1 MIYQLA
7 SPEVQAFI
15 RAHLAE
21 DPASLMLKK
30 DQYPDLP
37 MRAVV
42 EQIASKQ
49 KAKHKL
55 PSWYQQEGILFPPA
69 LSMEQAS
76 SERTATYKASLVK
89 GKSMVDLTGG
99 FGIDCYFLS
108 KSFQRGIYVERQE
121 QLTQIASHN
130 YKVLGANVEVVHAQS
145 EDYLAKL
152 EPVDLIYLDPARRDD
167 HNKKVVLLEDY
178 APNVLEL
185 MPLLQ
190 QKSKQVLLKVSPL
203 LDIKLAIEQLSHVA
217 AVHVVAVQN
226 EVKELLFL
234 LDYKAENEP
243 TIHCVNFSKTET
255 QHYEFSFNEEELRE
269 AIIGDYSNFLYEPNA
284 SILKAGAFKSITEK
298 FGLKKLHANTHLY
311 TSEVPVVD
319 FPGRL
324 FKVKSEISLN
334 KKYLKKTIPDLKANI
349 TVRNYPQSVAQI
361 RKKTGLKEGGAN
373 YVLAFTGLNG
383 PTALLC
389 EKQF

>member
-1 MIYQLA
+1 MIDQLA

-15 RAHLAE
+15 KAYLAE

-30 DQYPDLP
+30 DQYPELP

-89 GKSMVDLTGG
+89 GRSIVDLTGG
-99 FGIDCYFLS
+99 FGVDCYFLS
-108 KSFQRGIYVERQE
+108 KSFEKGIYVERQE
-121 QLTQIASHN
+121 QLTQVAAHN
-130 YKVLGANVEVVHAQS
+130 YKVLEANVEVVHAQS
-145 EDYLAKL
+145 EDYLATL

-167 HNKKVVLLEDY
+167 HNKKVVLLQDY

-243 TIHCVNFSKTET
+243 TIHCVNFSKTEA
-255 QHYEFSFNEEELRE
+255 QRYQFSFTEEELGE
-269 AIIGDYSNFLYEPNA
+269 AIVGEHSNFLYEPNA
-284 SILKAGAFKSITEK
+284 SILKAGAFKSIAEQ

-311 TSEVPVVD
+311 TSEVPVAD
-319 FPGRL
+319 FPGRV

-334 KKYLKKTIPDLKANI
+334 KKYLKKSIPNLKANI

>member
-30 DQYPDLP
+30 NQYPELP
-37 MRAVV
+37 MRTVV

-121 QLTQIASHN
+121 QLTQIAAHN

-234 LDYKAENEP
+234 LDYRAENEP
-243 TIHCVNFSKTET
+243 TIHCVNFSKTES
-255 QHYEFSFNEEELRE
+255 QHYQFSFDEEGLRE

-284 SILKAGAFKSITEK
+284 SILKAGAFKSIAEQ

-311 TSEVPVVD
+311 TSEVPVAD
-319 FPGRL
+319 FPGRV

-334 KKYLKKTIPDLKANI
+334 KKYLKKAIPDLKANI

-361 RKKTGLKEGGAN
+361 RKKTGLKEGGTN
-373 YVLAFTGLNG
+373 YVFAFTGLYG

>member
-1 MIYQLA
+1 MIDQLA

-30 DQYPDLP
+30 NQYPDLP

-108 KSFQRGIYVERQE
+108 KSFRRGVYVERQE
-121 QLTQIASHN
+121 RLTQIAAHN

-145 EDYLAKL
+145 EDYLATL

-190 QKSKQVLLKVSPL
+190 QKAKQVLLKVSPL

-217 AVHVVAVQN
+217 TVHVVAVQN

-234 LDYKAENEP
+234 LDYRVENEP
-243 TIHCVNFSKTET
+243 TIHCVNFSKTEA
-255 QHYEFSFNEEELRE
+255 QHYQFSLNEEELRE
-269 AIIGDYSNFLYEPNA
+269 AIIGDCSNFLYEPNA
-284 SILKAGAFKSITEK
+284 SILKAGAFKSIAEK

-311 TSEVPVVD
+311 TSEVPVAD
-319 FPGRL
+319 FPGRV

-334 KKYLKKTIPDLKANI
+334 KKYLKKTIPDLKVNI

>member
-1 MIYQLA
+1 KKRSRYECRSNCTISSKAIRERLIYQLA

-30 DQYPDLP
+30 NQYPELP
-37 MRAVV
+37 MRTVV

-121 QLTQIASHN
+121 QLTQIAAHN

-152 EPVDLIYLDPARRDD
+152 EPVDLIYLDPA
-167 HNKKVVLLEDY
+167 
-178 APNVLEL
+178 
-185 MPLLQ
+185 
-190 QKSKQVLLKVSPL
+190 
-203 LDIKLAIEQLSHVA
+203 
-217 AVHVVAVQN
+217 
-226 EVKELLFL
+226 
-234 LDYKAENEP
+234 
-243 TIHCVNFSKTET
+243 
-255 QHYEFSFNEEELRE
+255 
-269 AIIGDYSNFLYEPNA
+269 
-284 SILKAGAFKSITEK
+284 
-298 FGLKKLHANTHLY
+298 
-311 TSEVPVVD
+311 
-319 FPGRL
+319 
-324 FKVKSEISLN
+324 
-334 KKYLKKTIPDLKANI
+334 
-349 TVRNYPQSVAQI
+349 
-361 RKKTGLKEGGAN
+361 
-373 YVLAFTGLNG
+373 
-383 PTALLC
+383 
-389 EKQF
+389 